1 MLSFFIFFFTFFFF
15 VFFLY
20 LVIIVFFVFIFLSWK
35 KKSFVINKFLL
46 YMSNILKG
54 Y

>member
-1 MLSFFIFFFTFFFF
+1 MFSFFIFFFTFFFLY
-15 VFFLY
+15 FLY
-20 LVIIVFFVFIFLSWK
+20 LVIIVFFVFILSWK

>member
-1 MLSFFIFFFTFFFF
+1 MFSFFIFFFYFFFF
-15 VFFLY
+15 CIFFIPCNY
-20 LVIIVFFVFIFLSWK
+20 CIFGFYILVLE